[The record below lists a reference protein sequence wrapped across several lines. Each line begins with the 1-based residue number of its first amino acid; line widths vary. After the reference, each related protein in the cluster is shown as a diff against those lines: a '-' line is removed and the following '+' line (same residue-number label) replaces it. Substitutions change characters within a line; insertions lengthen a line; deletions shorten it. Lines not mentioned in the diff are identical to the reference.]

1 MNDIKK
7 VIMPILQSYG
17 VKKAAIFGSFARDE
31 QTDQSDV
38 DILIEPPDSMGLSFV
53 RLKRDLEE
61 KLNKKVDLVTYRTI
75 HPLLRQD
82 ILKNQKIIYDTLT

>member
-82 ILKNQKIIYDTLT
+82 ILKKQKIIYDTLT